1 MMRNNSTLIFF
12 LLLAMTMV
20 PSLSQGQ
27 IPAQIIDGLKAG
39 DARIVASHFDANIEL
54 IILDRENVCSQA
66 HGEQILKVFFSQ
78 NKPSDFRITHKGG
91 VDLDYAIGKLS
102 TANGNFRVYFLL
114 KPKDN
119 KPRIVQLRID
129 KD

>member
-1 MMRNNSTLIFF
+1 MMRNNFTLIISF
-12 LLLAMTMV
+12 LLVIIMV
-20 PSLSQGQ
+20 PFLSQGQ
-27 IPAQIIDGLKAG
+27 IPTQIINGLKAG
-39 DARIVASHFDANIEL
+39 DSKIVASHFDANVEL

-78 NKPSDFRITHKGG
+78 NKPSDFPITHQGG
-91 VDLDYAIGKLS
+91 EDLDDAIGKLS
-102 TANGNFRVYFLL
+102 TSNGNFRVYFLL